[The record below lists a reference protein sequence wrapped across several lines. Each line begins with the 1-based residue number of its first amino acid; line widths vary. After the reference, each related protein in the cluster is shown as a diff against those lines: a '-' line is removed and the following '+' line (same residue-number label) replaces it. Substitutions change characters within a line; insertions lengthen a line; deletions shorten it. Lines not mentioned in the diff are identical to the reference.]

1 MTSIDVLSSFS
12 HGCNKTPE
20 KQQLKGGRGCVGLQ
34 FKSTQSIIIVV
45 RKARW
50 QEQEAAGHITATQ
63 EAERGLLVATILP
76 PRCTIQN
83 PRS

>member
-1 MTSIDVLSSFS
+1 MTSIDVLFSFS
-12 HGCNKTPE
+12 HCCNKMAE

-34 FKSTQSIIIVV
+34 FKSIQSIIIVV

-50 QEQEAAGHITATQ
+50 QEQEAADHIASTQ
-63 EAERGLLVATILP
+63 EAERGFLVATILP
-76 PRCTIQN
+76 LLCTIQN